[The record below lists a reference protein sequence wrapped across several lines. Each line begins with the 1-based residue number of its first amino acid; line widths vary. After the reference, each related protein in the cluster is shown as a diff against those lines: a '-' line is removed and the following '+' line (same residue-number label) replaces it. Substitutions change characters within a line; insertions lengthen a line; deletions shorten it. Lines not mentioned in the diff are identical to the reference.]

1 MSYTELLREINEIPQ
16 KIHDAQTRRYDA
28 QEIVDV
34 AENEIRRQKHRK
46 TRMIAE
52 LSTSFEKELLTLAAE
67 GNLNLIKIR
76 SAEVSRER
84 SEEQTMDGVYLL
96 LFENVAVLFRRMREK
111 FECDTPWANPEQK
124 EVILHLTEERKAV
137 VVLGAKDPDQRWSTY
152 LHHTHIDEEVLGDF
166 IPDEMRTFIMSKQ
179 KEGCA
184 VTKFCERRKFI
195 EISKGGEYVLPNGM
209 KITRS

>member
-16 KIHDAQTRRYDA
+16 KIRDAQTRRYDA
-28 QEIVDV
+28 QEIVEE
-34 AENEIRRQKHRK
+34 AEREIKRQKYRE
-46 TRMIAE
+46 TRMTAA
-52 LSTSFEKELLTLAAE
+52 LSTSFEEELLTLAAE
-67 GNLNLIKIR
+67 ENLNLTKIR
-76 SAEVSRER
+76 SANKKRQD
-84 SEEQTMDGVYLL
+84 QTMDGVYLF

-152 LHHTHIDEEVLGDF
+152 LHYTHIDEEVLGDF

-184 VTKFCERRKFI
+184 VTKFCERKKFI
-195 EISKGGEYVLPNGM
+195 EINSGGEYILPNGM